1 MSISRMGDYLEL
13 ITLKIQDLICFQGK
27 TVGRAKREHRMVDI
41 ALYNILLE
49 EIIGSTDIDSD
60 STKQLLQ
67 GPIKGNS

>member
-27 TVGRAKREHRMVDI
+27 TVGRAKREHQMVDI

-49 EIIGSTDIDSD
+49 EIIGSTDIDSV

-67 GPIKGNS
+67 GPIKGNF